1 MKCPKCGAEI
11 ENVKFCPECG
21 APVAS
26 GSVTAAIES
35 DEKPEKKKKGHGCG
49 CAVAVSVALIVFV
62 FMMTPFFQHDKFNVR
77 NKEQHVHKIVNF
89 CR

>member
-11 ENVKFCPECG
+11 GNVKFCPECG
-21 APVAS
+21 APVS
-26 GSVTAAIES
+26 S
-35 DEKPEKKKKGHGCG
+35 DAVVSTKKKGPGCG

-62 FMMTPFFQHDKFNVR
+62 FQHDKFNVR

>member
-26 GSVTAAIES
+26 GPVTAAIES

-62 FMMTPFFQHDKFNVR
+62 MMITPSSSM
-77 NKEQHVHKIVNF
+77 
-89 CR
+89 

>member
-26 GSVTAAIES
+26 GFVTAAIES
-35 DEKPEKKKKGHGCG
+35 DEKPEKKKKG
-49 CAVAVSVALIVFV
+49 L
-62 FMMTPFFQHDKFNVR
+62 MTKLR
-77 NKEQHVHKIVNF
+77 NKAEKLTEEANQMEKENAKNKNKKKKK
-89 CR
+89 

>member
-35 DEKPEKKKKGHGCG
+35 DEKPEKKKKVTD
-49 CAVAVSVALIVFV
+49 ADARSLLVL
-62 FMMTPFFQHDKFNVR
+62 R
-77 NKEQHVHKIVNF
+77 
-89 CR
+89 

>member
-35 DEKPEKKKKGHGCG
+35 DEKPEHPVNDLELCK
-49 CAVAVSVALIVFV
+49 
-62 FMMTPFFQHDKFNVR
+62 Q
-77 NKEQHVHKIVNF
+77 NK
-89 CR
+89 

>member
-35 DEKPEKKKKGHGCG
+35 DKNLKRRKKVTD
-49 CAVAVSVALIVFV
+49 A
-62 FMMTPFFQHDKFNVR
+62 DVR
-77 NKEQHVHKIVNF
+77 SLLVL
-89 CR
+89 R